1 MSGRHKSTTQTS
13 RTGVRRRTITPAAKR
28 ARICFIVE
36 EKYQHE
42 AMPTVVADVLASWG
56 HDVDLLQPHA
66 SMTSLSRLATDGDDG
81 YDGYVLKTV
90 SEGPGLSLLEAAGT
104 AGIATVNNYRAVR
117 LARDKAVAAAVAR
130 FAGLP
135 FPRTYFAARQE
146 LLRQLPPEA
155 YPVVVKPSN
164 GSANENVIRV
174 DGPAQLEA
182 LDFAGRSGFLLA
194 QPFLPNPG
202 FDVKLYNTGE
212 RVWAVRRRSPLHPDA
227 EVVEELMPPSPEL
240 HSLAVRVGEAF
251 GLDIYGADVVETPR
265 GWVLLDVNDFPSF
278 GKVPDAP
285 AQLARTILRVIDA
298 TRRTTPRRPRAS
310 LSFTHSFPPLSGPAG
325 LPFSAKGATA

>member
-1 MSGRHKSTTQTS
+1 MSGKRNGASETPRNGMVHRAIPSTATP
-13 RTGVRRRTITPAAKR
+13 RRV
-28 ARICFIVE
+28 CFIVE

-42 AMPTVVADVLASWG
+42 SMPLAVADTLASWG
-56 HDVDLLQPHA
+56 HHVDLLQPHA
-66 SMTSLSRLATDGDDG
+66 SMTSLSLLATYGDGG

-90 SEGPGLSLLEAAGT
+90 SDGPGLSLLEAAGT
-104 AGIATVNNYRAVR
+104 AGIATVNDYRAVR

-130 FAGLP
+130 FGGLP

-146 LLRQLPPEA
+146 LLRQLPQEA

-164 GSANENVIRV
+164 GSACEDVIRV
-174 DGPAQLEA
+174 DSPAELEA
-182 LDFAGRSGFLLA
+182 LDLEGRSGFLLA

-202 FDVKLYNTGE
+202 YDVKLYNTGE

-227 EVVEELMPPSPEL
+227 SVVEELMPLTPEL
-240 HSLAVRVGEAF
+240 HTLAIRVGRAF

-265 GWVLLDVNDFPSF
+265 GWVVLDVNDFPSF

-285 AQLARTILRVIDA
+285 AQLARTILRVIERSLA
-298 TRRTTPRRPRAS
+298 TSPRRPRAS
-310 LSFTHSFPPLSGPAG
+310 LSFTHSSPA
-325 LPFSAKGATA
+325 LPKPKEATA